1 MKNNNIDTLIQAFE
15 LLLDDESRKLENRH
29 LKELDTLV
37 NHETWGTKE
46 EHLKASKELE
56 KLKKRIV

>member
-1 MKNNNIDTLIQAFE
+1 MKNNKMNDLIQAFE
-15 LLLDDESRKLENRH
+15 LLLDNETRKLENEH

-46 EHLKASKELE
+46 EHLKANKELE
-56 KLKKRIV
+56 KLKKRG